1 MTSPRDTP
9 DPGPRTPDDLAE
21 ILRQVRRIEIRT
33 ERLVSSLTAGRFR
46 SAFKGTGMEF
56 DEVREYAVG
65 DDVRSIDWNVTARA
79 GKPFVK
85 VFREERELSV
95 VLAVDVSG
103 SMRFGAIPG
112 VSPRAKLALA
122 AEAAAV
128 VGVTALKNGDR
139 LGLVSFTDRTEVHL
153 PPRRGRGHAL
163 RVVREVL
170 VQPSGPGSGVR
181 GPGSPEG
188 VALEVS
194 PGLLRNLPGFRRP
207 RTPDL
212 GPRTSDGR
220 ATDLAHALDELVRVA
235 KRRCVCFLI
244 SDFLHAP
251 ERQPAFATALARAAR
266 RHDLIG
272 LRVADPAEAVLP
284 TSGPLVLD
292 DPEGGGSAVLATSK
306 AAAHR
311 YAAAYQTAR
320 ATTTKQFAAA
330 GCDLVDLSTD
340 RGAFTALQAYFGG
353 RHG

>member
-1 MTSPRDTP
+1 MTSLRETP

-139 LGLVSFTDRTEVHL
+139 LGLVSFTDQTEVHL
-153 PPRRGRGHAL
+153 PARRGRGHAL

-170 VQPSGPGSGVR
+170 VPPTSPGSGVR
-181 GPGSPEG
+181 GPESRE
-188 VALEVS
+188 EVS
-194 PGLLRNLPGFRRP
+194 SGWFGNLGGFRRRGTPDPGP
-207 RTPDL
+207 RTPD
-212 GPRTSDGR
+212 GR
-220 ATDLAHALDELVRVA
+220 GTDLAHALDELVRVA

-244 SDFLHAP
+244 SDFLHGP

-284 TSGPLVLD
+284 TVGPLVLE
-292 DPEGGGSAVLATSK
+292 DPEGGGSAVLATSR
-306 AAAHR
+306 AAATR
-311 YAAAYQTAR
+311 YAQAYQAAR
-320 ATTTKQFAAA
+320 TTTAKQFAAA

-340 RGAFTALQAYFGG
+340 RGAFAALQAYFGG
-353 RHG
+353 RRG

>member
-1 MTSPRDTP
+1 MTNLRGTSDL
-9 DPGPRTPDDLAE
+9 GPRTSDDGGLAA
-21 ILRQVRRIEIRT
+21 ILAQVRRIEIRT

-56 DEVREYAVG
+56 DEVREYTVG

-139 LGLVSFTDRTEVHL
+139 LGLVSFTDRTEIHL

-163 RVVREVL
+163 RVIREVL
-170 VQPSGPGSGVR
+170 VPPESPRSEVR
-181 GPGSPEG
+181 GPRSPEEASSG
-188 VALEVS
+188 WF
-194 PGLLRNLPGFRRP
+194 GNFTGIRRHK
-207 RTPDL
+207 TSDL

-284 TSGPLVLD
+284 TAGPLVLD

-306 AAAHR
+306 AAANR
-311 YAAAYQTAR
+311 YAAAYQAAR

>member
-1 MTSPRDTP
+1 MSSSPDE
-9 DPGPRTPDDLAE
+9 LAE

-139 LGLVSFTDRTEVHL
+139 LGLVSFTDRTETHL
-153 PPRRGRGHAL
+153 PARRGRGHAL

-170 VQPSGPGSGVR
+170 VPT
-181 GPGSPEG
+181 ET
-188 VALEVS
+188 A
-194 PGLLRNLPGFRRP
+194 RP
-207 RTPDL
+207 
-212 GPRTSDGR
+212 
-220 ATDLAHALDELVRVA
+220 TDLAHALDELVRVA
-235 KRRCVCFLI
+235 KQRCVCFLI

-284 TSGPLVLD
+284 TTGPLVLE
-292 DPEGGGSAVLATSK
+292 DPEGGGSAVLATSR
-306 AAAHR
+306 AAVAR
-311 YAAAYQTAR
+311 YAQAYQGAQT
-320 ATTTKQFAAA
+320 TTTKQFAAA

-340 RGAFTALQAYFGG
+340 RGAFAALQAYFGG
-353 RHG
+353 RRG